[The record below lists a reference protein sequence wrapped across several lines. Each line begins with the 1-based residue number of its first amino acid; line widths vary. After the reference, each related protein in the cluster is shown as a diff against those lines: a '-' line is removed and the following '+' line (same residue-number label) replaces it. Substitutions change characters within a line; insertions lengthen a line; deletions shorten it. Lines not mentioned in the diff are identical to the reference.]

1 MLEKIKQIKDLET
14 IFNMLDNIDDFNLS
28 EDEYAK
34 VINYLARK
42 YIEVEN
48 VYASIYRDEA
58 KIINAINKNLETNS
72 NVEIT
77 SKLNT
82 TTMEKTA
89 RFYNFAS
96 YCIMAVTIYIV
107 CLVLSSFHNEMINKR
122 IVVSSMNYKK
132 HNRLI
137 LGASFAY
144 ALIVWILYIVL
155 GIILLGDVMFTIR
168 GLIYVLNTL
177 IFTFVALTLALLIS
191 TITNNKNAI
200 SGIVNVVALAQAFLC
215 GAFIPTQWLP
225 NSVLTIAHVLPAYW
239 YINTNDI
246 LKELEIISSTTLKPV
261 IINSIILILLFFVP
275 KEFIAISFDAAGAT
289 TGSISVPLIISFGL
303 GLISTRNDLKA
314 NEDSFGMIGICSIGP
329 IITVLIMGLFYEL
342 KSNYI
347 FKINEST
354 NLTSLFKGAFLN
366 YGSDI
371 LISIIPIIAVLIIYQ
386 IITKKYN
393 KKGLQTKQC
402 RETKNISWS
411 SIWNNG
417 GRGKSS
423 RRSCYASWC

>member
-1 MLEKIKQIKDLET
+1 MIVFNTFWKVIKKYKATVILYTAMLVIFGSTNMQANNKAMTFTNTKPNILIVNNDKDGILTKNLVDYLNKNTNIVKIKDSEEARDDALFYRDVSYIIYIPTSYSKNVLNGINSTLDIKSTNDY
-14 IFNMLDNIDDFNLS
+14 NAS
-28 EDEYAK
+28 
-34 VINYLARK
+34 LAEMILKK

-168 GLIYVLNTL
+168 GLIYILNTL

-246 LKELEIISSTTLKPV
+246 LKELETISSTTLKPV
-261 IINSIILILLFFVP
+261 IINSIILILFSLI
-275 KEFIAISFDAAGAT
+275 FI
-289 TGSISVPLIISFGL
+289 VLNNIIS
-303 GLISTRNDLKA
+303 
-314 NEDSFGMIGICSIGP
+314 
-329 IITVLIMGLFYEL
+329 
-342 KSNYI
+342 
-347 FKINEST
+347 
-354 NLTSLFKGAFLN
+354 
-366 YGSDI
+366 
-371 LISIIPIIAVLIIYQ
+371 
-386 IITKKYN
+386 KK
-393 KKGLQTKQC
+393 KRQF
-402 RETKNISWS
+402 
-411 SIWNNG
+411 
-417 GRGKSS
+417 
-423 RRSCYASWC
+423 

>member
-1 MLEKIKQIKDLET
+1 MIVFNTFWKVIKKYKATVILYTAMLVIFGSTNMQANNKAMTFTNTKPNILIVNNDKDGVLTKNLVDYLNKNTNIVKIKDSEEARDDALFYRDVSYIIYIPTSYSKNVLNGINNTLDIKSTNDY
-14 IFNMLDNIDDFNLS
+14 NAS
-28 EDEYAK
+28 
-34 VINYLARK
+34 LAEMILKK

-48 VYASIYRDEA
+48 VYASIYRDES

-246 LKELEIISSTTLKPV
+246 LKELETISSTTLKPV
-261 IINSIILILLFFVP
+261 IINSIILILFSLI
-275 KEFIAISFDAAGAT
+275 FI
-289 TGSISVPLIISFGL
+289 VLNNIIS
-303 GLISTRNDLKA
+303 
-314 NEDSFGMIGICSIGP
+314 
-329 IITVLIMGLFYEL
+329 
-342 KSNYI
+342 
-347 FKINEST
+347 
-354 NLTSLFKGAFLN
+354 
-366 YGSDI
+366 
-371 LISIIPIIAVLIIYQ
+371 
-386 IITKKYN
+386 KK
-393 KKGLQTKQC
+393 KRQF
-402 RETKNISWS
+402 
-411 SIWNNG
+411 
-417 GRGKSS
+417 
-423 RRSCYASWC
+423 

>member
-1 MLEKIKQIKDLET
+1 MIVFNTFWKVIKKYKATVILYTAMLVIFGSTNMQANNKAMTFTNTKPNILIVNNDKDGVLTKNLVDYLNKNTNIVKIKDNEEARDDALFYRDVSYIIYIPTSYSKNVLNGINSALDIKSTNDY
-14 IFNMLDNIDDFNLS
+14 NAS
-28 EDEYAK
+28 
-34 VINYLARK
+34 LAEMILKK

-137 LGASFAY
+137 LGASFVY

-246 LKELEIISSTTLKPV
+246 LKELETISSTTLKPV
-261 IINSIILILLFFVP
+261 IINSIILILFSLI
-275 KEFIAISFDAAGAT
+275 FII
-289 TGSISVPLIISFGL
+289 LNNIIS
-303 GLISTRNDLKA
+303 
-314 NEDSFGMIGICSIGP
+314 
-329 IITVLIMGLFYEL
+329 
-342 KSNYI
+342 
-347 FKINEST
+347 
-354 NLTSLFKGAFLN
+354 
-366 YGSDI
+366 
-371 LISIIPIIAVLIIYQ
+371 
-386 IITKKYN
+386 KK
-393 KKGLQTKQC
+393 KRQF
-402 RETKNISWS
+402 
-411 SIWNNG
+411 
-417 GRGKSS
+417 
-423 RRSCYASWC
+423 

>member
-1 MLEKIKQIKDLET
+1 MIVFNTFWKVIKKYKATVILYTAMLVIFGSTNMQANNKAMTFTNTKPNILIVNNDKDGVLTKNLVDYLNKNTNIVKIKDSEEARDDALFYRDVSYIIYIPTSYSKNVLNGINNTLDIKSTNDY
-14 IFNMLDNIDDFNLS
+14 NAS
-28 EDEYAK
+28 
-34 VINYLARK
+34 LAEMILKK

-48 VYASIYRDEA
+48 VYASIYRDES

-246 LKELEIISSTTLKPV
+246 LKELETISSTTLKPV
-261 IINSIILILLFFVP
+261 IINSIILILFSLI
-275 KEFIAISFDAAGAT
+275 FII
-289 TGSISVPLIISFGL
+289 LNNIIS
-303 GLISTRNDLKA
+303 
-314 NEDSFGMIGICSIGP
+314 
-329 IITVLIMGLFYEL
+329 
-342 KSNYI
+342 
-347 FKINEST
+347 
-354 NLTSLFKGAFLN
+354 
-366 YGSDI
+366 
-371 LISIIPIIAVLIIYQ
+371 
-386 IITKKYN
+386 KK
-393 KKGLQTKQC
+393 KRQF
-402 RETKNISWS
+402 
-411 SIWNNG
+411 
-417 GRGKSS
+417 
-423 RRSCYASWC
+423 

>member
-1 MLEKIKQIKDLET
+1 MIVFNTFWKVIKKYKATVILYTAMLVIFGSTNMQANNKVMTFTNTKPDILIVNNDKDGVLTKNLVDYLNKNTNIVKIKDSEEARDDALFYRDVSYIIYIPTSYSKNVLNGINNTLDIKSTNDY
-14 IFNMLDNIDDFNLS
+14 NAS
-28 EDEYAK
+28 
-34 VINYLARK
+34 LAEMILKK

-107 CLVLSSFHNEMINKR
+107 CLVLSSFHNEMVNKR

-137 LGASFAY
+137 LGASFVY

-155 GIILLGDVMFTIR
+155 GVILLGDVMFTTR
-168 GLIYVLNTL
+168 GLIYILNTL

-246 LKELEIISSTTLKPV
+246 LKELETISSTTLKPV
-261 IINSIILILLFFVP
+261 IINSIILILFSLI
-275 KEFIAISFDAAGAT
+275 FI
-289 TGSISVPLIISFGL
+289 VLNNIIS
-303 GLISTRNDLKA
+303 
-314 NEDSFGMIGICSIGP
+314 
-329 IITVLIMGLFYEL
+329 
-342 KSNYI
+342 
-347 FKINEST
+347 
-354 NLTSLFKGAFLN
+354 
-366 YGSDI
+366 
-371 LISIIPIIAVLIIYQ
+371 
-386 IITKKYN
+386 KK
-393 KKGLQTKQC
+393 KRQF
-402 RETKNISWS
+402 
-411 SIWNNG
+411 
-417 GRGKSS
+417 
-423 RRSCYASWC
+423 

>member
-1 MLEKIKQIKDLET
+1 MIVFNTFWKVIKKYKATVILYTAMLVIFGSTNMQANNKVMTFTNTKPDILIVNNDKDGVLTKNLVDYLNKNTNIVKIKDSEEARDDALFYRDVSYIIYIPTSYSKNVLNGINNTLDIKSTNDY
-14 IFNMLDNIDDFNLS
+14 NAS
-28 EDEYAK
+28 
-34 VINYLARK
+34 LAEMILKK
-42 YIEVEN
+42 YIEIEN

-107 CLVLSSFHNEMINKR
+107 CLVLSSFHNEMVNKR

-246 LKELEIISSTTLKPV
+246 LKELETISSTTLKPV
-261 IINSIILILLFFVP
+261 IINSIILILFSLI
-275 KEFIAISFDAAGAT
+275 FI
-289 TGSISVPLIISFGL
+289 VLNNIIS
-303 GLISTRNDLKA
+303 
-314 NEDSFGMIGICSIGP
+314 
-329 IITVLIMGLFYEL
+329 
-342 KSNYI
+342 
-347 FKINEST
+347 
-354 NLTSLFKGAFLN
+354 
-366 YGSDI
+366 
-371 LISIIPIIAVLIIYQ
+371 
-386 IITKKYN
+386 KK
-393 KKGLQTKQC
+393 KRQF
-402 RETKNISWS
+402 
-411 SIWNNG
+411 
-417 GRGKSS
+417 
-423 RRSCYASWC
+423 

>member
-1 MLEKIKQIKDLET
+1 MIVFNTFWKVIKKYKATVILYTAMLVIFGSTNMQANNKVMTFTNTKPDILIVNNDKDGVLTKNLVDYLNKNTNIVKIKDSEEARDDALFYRDVSYIIYIPTSYSKNVLNGINNTLDIKSTNDY
-14 IFNMLDNIDDFNLS
+14 NAS
-28 EDEYAK
+28 
-34 VINYLARK
+34 LAEMILKK

-107 CLVLSSFHNEMINKR
+107 CLVLSSFHNEMVNKR

-137 LGASFAY
+137 LGASFVY

-155 GIILLGDVMFTIR
+155 GIILLGDVMFNIR

-246 LKELEIISSTTLKPV
+246 LKELETISSTTLKPV
-261 IINSIILILLFFVP
+261 IINSIILILFSLI
-275 KEFIAISFDAAGAT
+275 FII
-289 TGSISVPLIISFGL
+289 LNNIIS
-303 GLISTRNDLKA
+303 
-314 NEDSFGMIGICSIGP
+314 
-329 IITVLIMGLFYEL
+329 
-342 KSNYI
+342 
-347 FKINEST
+347 
-354 NLTSLFKGAFLN
+354 
-366 YGSDI
+366 
-371 LISIIPIIAVLIIYQ
+371 
-386 IITKKYN
+386 KK
-393 KKGLQTKQC
+393 KRQF
-402 RETKNISWS
+402 
-411 SIWNNG
+411 
-417 GRGKSS
+417 
-423 RRSCYASWC
+423 

>member
-1 MLEKIKQIKDLET
+1 MIVFNTFWKVIKKYKATVILYTAMLVIFGSTNMQANNKAMTFTNTKPDILIVNNDKDGVLTKNLVDYLNKNTNIVKIKDSEEAGDDALFYRDVSYIIYIPTSYSKNVLNGINNTLDIKSTNDY
-14 IFNMLDNIDDFNLS
+14 NAS
-28 EDEYAK
+28 
-34 VINYLARK
+34 LAEMILKK

-246 LKELEIISSTTLKPV
+246 LKELETISSTTLKPV
-261 IINSIILILLFFVP
+261 IINSIILILFSLI
-275 KEFIAISFDAAGAT
+275 FI
-289 TGSISVPLIISFGL
+289 VLNNIIS
-303 GLISTRNDLKA
+303 
-314 NEDSFGMIGICSIGP
+314 
-329 IITVLIMGLFYEL
+329 
-342 KSNYI
+342 
-347 FKINEST
+347 
-354 NLTSLFKGAFLN
+354 
-366 YGSDI
+366 
-371 LISIIPIIAVLIIYQ
+371 
-386 IITKKYN
+386 KK
-393 KKGLQTKQC
+393 KRQF
-402 RETKNISWS
+402 
-411 SIWNNG
+411 
-417 GRGKSS
+417 
-423 RRSCYASWC
+423 

>member
-1 MLEKIKQIKDLET
+1 MIVFNTFWKVIKKYKATVILYTAMLVIFGSTNMQANNKVMTFTNTKPDILIVNNDKDGVLTKNLVDYLNKNTNIVKIKDSEEARDDALFYRDVSYIIYIPTSYSKNVLNGINNTLDIKSTNDY
-14 IFNMLDNIDDFNLS
+14 NAS
-28 EDEYAK
+28 
-34 VINYLARK
+34 LAEMILKK
-42 YIEVEN
+42 YIEIEN

-107 CLVLSSFHNEMINKR
+107 CLVLSSFHNEMVNKR

-246 LKELEIISSTTLKPV
+246 LKELETISSTTLKPV
-261 IINSIILILLFFVP
+261 IINSIILILFSLI
-275 KEFIAISFDAAGAT
+275 FI
-289 TGSISVPLIISFGL
+289 VLNNIISKKKIFDKNKYSFFYGINQ
-303 GLISTRNDLKA
+303 ISDL
-314 NEDSFGMIGICSIGP
+314 S
-329 IITVLIMGLFYEL
+329 
-342 KSNYI
+342 
-347 FKINEST
+347 
-354 NLTSLFKGAFLN
+354 
-366 YGSDI
+366 
-371 LISIIPIIAVLIIYQ
+371 
-386 IITKKYN
+386 
-393 KKGLQTKQC
+393 
-402 RETKNISWS
+402 
-411 SIWNNG
+411 
-417 GRGKSS
+417 
-423 RRSCYASWC
+423 

>member
-1 MLEKIKQIKDLET
+1 MIVFNTFWKVIKKYKATVILYTAMLVIFGSTNMQANNKAMTFTNTKPDILIVNNDKDGVLTKNLVDYLNKNTNIVKIKDSEEARDDALFYRDVSYIIYIPTSYSKNVLNGINNTLDIKSTNDY
-14 IFNMLDNIDDFNLS
+14 NAS
-28 EDEYAK
+28 
-34 VINYLARK
+34 LAEMILKK

-225 NSVLTIAHVLPAYW
+225 NSVLTIAHVLPAYG

-246 LKELEIISSTTLKPV
+246 LKELETISSTTLKPV
-261 IINSIILILLFFVP
+261 IINSIILILFSLIFT
-275 KEFIAISFDAAGAT
+275 I
-289 TGSISVPLIISFGL
+289 LNNIIS
-303 GLISTRNDLKA
+303 
-314 NEDSFGMIGICSIGP
+314 
-329 IITVLIMGLFYEL
+329 
-342 KSNYI
+342 
-347 FKINEST
+347 
-354 NLTSLFKGAFLN
+354 
-366 YGSDI
+366 
-371 LISIIPIIAVLIIYQ
+371 
-386 IITKKYN
+386 KK
-393 KKGLQTKQC
+393 KRQF
-402 RETKNISWS
+402 
-411 SIWNNG
+411 
-417 GRGKSS
+417 
-423 RRSCYASWC
+423 

>member
-1 MLEKIKQIKDLET
+1 MIVFNTFWKVIKKYKATVILYTAMLVIFGSTNMQANNKAMTFTNTKPNILIVNNDKDGVLTKNLVDYLNKNTNIVKIKDSEEARDDALFYRDVSYIIYIPTSYSKNVLNGINSTLDIKSTNDY
-14 IFNMLDNIDDFNLS
+14 NAS
-28 EDEYAK
+28 
-34 VINYLARK
+34 LAEMILKK
-42 YIEVEN
+42 YIEVEK

-89 RFYNFAS
+89 IFYNFAS

-246 LKELEIISSTTLKPV
+246 LKELETISSTTLKPV
-261 IINSIILILLFFVP
+261 IINSIILILFSLI
-275 KEFIAISFDAAGAT
+275 FII
-289 TGSISVPLIISFGL
+289 LNNIIS
-303 GLISTRNDLKA
+303 
-314 NEDSFGMIGICSIGP
+314 
-329 IITVLIMGLFYEL
+329 
-342 KSNYI
+342 
-347 FKINEST
+347 
-354 NLTSLFKGAFLN
+354 
-366 YGSDI
+366 
-371 LISIIPIIAVLIIYQ
+371 
-386 IITKKYN
+386 KK
-393 KKGLQTKQC
+393 KRQF
-402 RETKNISWS
+402 
-411 SIWNNG
+411 
-417 GRGKSS
+417 
-423 RRSCYASWC
+423 

>member
-1 MLEKIKQIKDLET
+1 MIVFNTFWKVIKKYKATVILYTAMLVIFGSTNMQANNKVMTFTNTKPDILIVNNDKDGVLTKNLVDYLNKNTNIVKIKDSEEARDDALFYRDVSYIIYIPTSYSKNVLNGINNTLDIKSTNDY
-14 IFNMLDNIDDFNLS
+14 NAS
-28 EDEYAK
+28 
-34 VINYLARK
+34 LAEMILKK

-107 CLVLSSFHNEMINKR
+107 CLVLSSFHNEMVNKR

-246 LKELEIISSTTLKPV
+246 LKELETISSTTLKPV
-261 IINSIILILLFFVP
+261 IINSIILILFSLI
-275 KEFIAISFDAAGAT
+275 FII
-289 TGSISVPLIISFGL
+289 LNNIIS
-303 GLISTRNDLKA
+303 
-314 NEDSFGMIGICSIGP
+314 
-329 IITVLIMGLFYEL
+329 
-342 KSNYI
+342 
-347 FKINEST
+347 
-354 NLTSLFKGAFLN
+354 
-366 YGSDI
+366 
-371 LISIIPIIAVLIIYQ
+371 
-386 IITKKYN
+386 KK
-393 KKGLQTKQC
+393 KRQF
-402 RETKNISWS
+402 
-411 SIWNNG
+411 
-417 GRGKSS
+417 
-423 RRSCYASWC
+423 

>member
-1 MLEKIKQIKDLET
+1 MIVFNTFWKVIKKYKATVILYTAMLVIFGSTNMQANNKAMTFTNTKPDILIVNNDKDGVLTKNLVDYLNKNTNIVKIKDSEEARDDALFYRDVSYIIYIPTSYSKNVLNGINNTLDIKSTNDY
-14 IFNMLDNIDDFNLS
+14 NAS
-28 EDEYAK
+28 
-34 VINYLARK
+34 LAEMILKK

-137 LGASFAY
+137 LGASFVY

-246 LKELEIISSTTLKPV
+246 LKELETISSTTLKPV
-261 IINSIILILLFFVP
+261 IINSIILILFSLI
-275 KEFIAISFDAAGAT
+275 FI
-289 TGSISVPLIISFGL
+289 VLNNIIS
-303 GLISTRNDLKA
+303 
-314 NEDSFGMIGICSIGP
+314 
-329 IITVLIMGLFYEL
+329 
-342 KSNYI
+342 
-347 FKINEST
+347 
-354 NLTSLFKGAFLN
+354 
-366 YGSDI
+366 
-371 LISIIPIIAVLIIYQ
+371 
-386 IITKKYN
+386 KK
-393 KKGLQTKQC
+393 KRQF
-402 RETKNISWS
+402 
-411 SIWNNG
+411 
-417 GRGKSS
+417 
-423 RRSCYASWC
+423 

>member
-1 MLEKIKQIKDLET
+1 MIVFNTFWKVIKKYKATVILYTAMLVIFGSTNMQANNKAMTFTNTKPDILIVNNDKDGVLTKNLVDYLNKNTNILKIKDSEEARDDALFYRDVSYIIYIPTSYSKNVLNGINNTLDIKSTNDY
-14 IFNMLDNIDDFNLS
+14 NAS
-28 EDEYAK
+28 
-34 VINYLARK
+34 LAEMILKK

-107 CLVLSSFHNEMINKR
+107 CLVLSSFHNEMVNKR

-225 NSVLTIAHVLPAYW
+225 NSVLTIAHILPAYW

-246 LKELEIISSTTLKPV
+246 LKELETISSTTLKPV
-261 IINSIILILLFFVP
+261 IINSIILILFSLI
-275 KEFIAISFDAAGAT
+275 FII
-289 TGSISVPLIISFGL
+289 LNNIIS
-303 GLISTRNDLKA
+303 
-314 NEDSFGMIGICSIGP
+314 
-329 IITVLIMGLFYEL
+329 
-342 KSNYI
+342 
-347 FKINEST
+347 
-354 NLTSLFKGAFLN
+354 
-366 YGSDI
+366 
-371 LISIIPIIAVLIIYQ
+371 
-386 IITKKYN
+386 KK
-393 KKGLQTKQC
+393 KRQF
-402 RETKNISWS
+402 
-411 SIWNNG
+411 
-417 GRGKSS
+417 
-423 RRSCYASWC
+423 

>member
-1 MLEKIKQIKDLET
+1 MIVFNTFWKVIKKYKATVILYTAMLVIFGLTNMQANNKVMTFTNTKPDILIVNNDKDGVLTKNLVDYLNKNTNIVKIKDSEEARDDALFYRDVSYIIYIPTSYSKNVLNGINNTLDIKSTNDY
-14 IFNMLDNIDDFNLS
+14 NAS
-28 EDEYAK
+28 
-34 VINYLARK
+34 LAEMILKK
-42 YIEVEN
+42 YIEIEN

-107 CLVLSSFHNEMINKR
+107 CLVLSSFHNEMVNKR

-246 LKELEIISSTTLKPV
+246 LKELETISSTTLKPV
-261 IINSIILILLFFVP
+261 IINSIILILFSLI
-275 KEFIAISFDAAGAT
+275 FI
-289 TGSISVPLIISFGL
+289 VLNNIIS
-303 GLISTRNDLKA
+303 
-314 NEDSFGMIGICSIGP
+314 
-329 IITVLIMGLFYEL
+329 
-342 KSNYI
+342 
-347 FKINEST
+347 
-354 NLTSLFKGAFLN
+354 
-366 YGSDI
+366 
-371 LISIIPIIAVLIIYQ
+371 
-386 IITKKYN
+386 KK
-393 KKGLQTKQC
+393 KRQF
-402 RETKNISWS
+402 
-411 SIWNNG
+411 
-417 GRGKSS
+417 
-423 RRSCYASWC
+423 

>member
-1 MLEKIKQIKDLET
+1 MIVFNTFWKVIKKYKATVILYTAMLVIFGSTNMQANNKAMTFTNTKPNILIVNNDKDGVLTKNLVDYLNKNTNIVKIKDNEEARDDALFYRDVSYIIYIPTSYSKNVLNGINNTLDIKSTNDY
-14 IFNMLDNIDDFNLS
+14 NAS
-28 EDEYAK
+28 
-34 VINYLARK
+34 LAEMILKK

-246 LKELEIISSTTLKPV
+246 LKELETISSTTLKPV
-261 IINSIILILLFFVP
+261 IINSIILILFSLI
-275 KEFIAISFDAAGAT
+275 FII
-289 TGSISVPLIISFGL
+289 LNNIIS
-303 GLISTRNDLKA
+303 
-314 NEDSFGMIGICSIGP
+314 
-329 IITVLIMGLFYEL
+329 
-342 KSNYI
+342 
-347 FKINEST
+347 
-354 NLTSLFKGAFLN
+354 
-366 YGSDI
+366 
-371 LISIIPIIAVLIIYQ
+371 
-386 IITKKYN
+386 KK
-393 KKGLQTKQC
+393 KRQF
-402 RETKNISWS
+402 
-411 SIWNNG
+411 
-417 GRGKSS
+417 
-423 RRSCYASWC
+423 

>member
-1 MLEKIKQIKDLET
+1 MIVFNTFWKVIKKYKATVILYTAMLVIFGSTNMQANNKAMTFTNTKPNILIVNNDKDGVLTKNLVDYLNKNTNIVKIKDSEEARDDALFYRDVSYIIYIPTSYSKNVLNGINSTLDIKSTNDY
-14 IFNMLDNIDDFNLS
+14 NAS
-28 EDEYAK
+28 
-34 VINYLARK
+34 LAEMILKK

-155 GIILLGDVMFTIR
+155 GIILLGDVMFNIR

-246 LKELEIISSTTLKPV
+246 LKELETISSTTLKPV
-261 IINSIILILLFFVP
+261 IINSIILILFSLI
-275 KEFIAISFDAAGAT
+275 FII
-289 TGSISVPLIISFGL
+289 LNNIIS
-303 GLISTRNDLKA
+303 
-314 NEDSFGMIGICSIGP
+314 
-329 IITVLIMGLFYEL
+329 
-342 KSNYI
+342 
-347 FKINEST
+347 
-354 NLTSLFKGAFLN
+354 
-366 YGSDI
+366 
-371 LISIIPIIAVLIIYQ
+371 
-386 IITKKYN
+386 KK
-393 KKGLQTKQC
+393 KRQF
-402 RETKNISWS
+402 
-411 SIWNNG
+411 
-417 GRGKSS
+417 
-423 RRSCYASWC
+423 

>member
-1 MLEKIKQIKDLET
+1 MIVFNTFWKVIKKYKATVILYTAMLVIFGSTNMQANNKAMTFTNTKPNILIVNNDKDGVLTKNLVDYLNKNTNIVKIKDSEEARDDALFYRDVSYIIYIPTSYSKNVLNGINNTLDIKSTNDY
-14 IFNMLDNIDDFNLS
+14 NAS
-28 EDEYAK
+28 
-34 VINYLARK
+34 LAEMILKK

-122 IVVSSMNYKK
+122 IVVSSVNYKK

-246 LKELEIISSTTLKPV
+246 LKELETISSTTLKPV
-261 IINSIILILLFFVP
+261 IINSIILILFSLI
-275 KEFIAISFDAAGAT
+275 FII
-289 TGSISVPLIISFGL
+289 LNNIIS
-303 GLISTRNDLKA
+303 
-314 NEDSFGMIGICSIGP
+314 
-329 IITVLIMGLFYEL
+329 
-342 KSNYI
+342 
-347 FKINEST
+347 
-354 NLTSLFKGAFLN
+354 
-366 YGSDI
+366 
-371 LISIIPIIAVLIIYQ
+371 
-386 IITKKYN
+386 KK
-393 KKGLQTKQC
+393 KRQF
-402 RETKNISWS
+402 
-411 SIWNNG
+411 
-417 GRGKSS
+417 
-423 RRSCYASWC
+423 

>member
-1 MLEKIKQIKDLET
+1 MIVFNTFWKVIKKYKATVILYTAMLVIFGSTNMQANNKAMTFTNTKPDILIVNNDKDGILTKNLVDYLNKNTNIVKIKDSEEARDDALFYRDVSYIIYIPTSYSKNVLNGINNTLDIKSTNDY
-14 IFNMLDNIDDFNLS
+14 NAS
-28 EDEYAK
+28 
-34 VINYLARK
+34 LAEMILKK

-107 CLVLSSFHNEMINKR
+107 CLVLSSFHNEMVNKR

-246 LKELEIISSTTLKPV
+246 LKELETISSTTLKPV
-261 IINSIILILLFFVP
+261 IINSIILILFSLI
-275 KEFIAISFDAAGAT
+275 FII
-289 TGSISVPLIISFGL
+289 LNNIIS
-303 GLISTRNDLKA
+303 
-314 NEDSFGMIGICSIGP
+314 
-329 IITVLIMGLFYEL
+329 
-342 KSNYI
+342 
-347 FKINEST
+347 
-354 NLTSLFKGAFLN
+354 
-366 YGSDI
+366 
-371 LISIIPIIAVLIIYQ
+371 
-386 IITKKYN
+386 KK
-393 KKGLQTKQC
+393 KRQF
-402 RETKNISWS
+402 
-411 SIWNNG
+411 
-417 GRGKSS
+417 
-423 RRSCYASWC
+423 

>member
-1 MLEKIKQIKDLET
+1 MIVFNTFWKVIKKYKATVILYTAMLVIFGSTNMQANNKVMTFTNTKPDILIVNNDKDGVLTKNLVDYLNKNTNIVKIKDSEEARDDALFYRDVSYIIYIPTSYSKNVLNGINNTLDIKSTNDY
-14 IFNMLDNIDDFNLS
+14 NAS
-28 EDEYAK
+28 
-34 VINYLARK
+34 LAEMILKK

-48 VYASIYRDEA
+48 VYASIYRDES

-191 TITNNKNAI
+191 TIINNKNAI

-246 LKELEIISSTTLKPV
+246 LKELETISSTTLKPV
-261 IINSIILILLFFVP
+261 IINSIILILFSLI
-275 KEFIAISFDAAGAT
+275 FII
-289 TGSISVPLIISFGL
+289 LNNIIS
-303 GLISTRNDLKA
+303 
-314 NEDSFGMIGICSIGP
+314 
-329 IITVLIMGLFYEL
+329 
-342 KSNYI
+342 
-347 FKINEST
+347 
-354 NLTSLFKGAFLN
+354 
-366 YGSDI
+366 
-371 LISIIPIIAVLIIYQ
+371 
-386 IITKKYN
+386 KK
-393 KKGLQTKQC
+393 KRQF
-402 RETKNISWS
+402 
-411 SIWNNG
+411 
-417 GRGKSS
+417 
-423 RRSCYASWC
+423 

>member
-1 MLEKIKQIKDLET
+1 MIVFNTFWKVIKKYKATVILYTAMLVIFGSTNMQANNKVMTFTNTKPDILIVNNDKDGVLTKNLVDYLNKNTNIVKIKDSEEARDDALFYRDVSYIIYIPTSYSKNVLNGINSTLDIKSTNDY
-14 IFNMLDNIDDFNLS
+14 NAS
-28 EDEYAK
+28 
-34 VINYLARK
+34 LAEMILKK

-107 CLVLSSFHNEMINKR
+107 CLVLSSFHNEMVNKR

-137 LGASFAY
+137 LGASFVY

-246 LKELEIISSTTLKPV
+246 LKELETISSTTLKPV
-261 IINSIILILLFFVP
+261 IINSIILILFSLI
-275 KEFIAISFDAAGAT
+275 FI
-289 TGSISVPLIISFGL
+289 VLNNIIS
-303 GLISTRNDLKA
+303 
-314 NEDSFGMIGICSIGP
+314 
-329 IITVLIMGLFYEL
+329 
-342 KSNYI
+342 
-347 FKINEST
+347 
-354 NLTSLFKGAFLN
+354 
-366 YGSDI
+366 
-371 LISIIPIIAVLIIYQ
+371 
-386 IITKKYN
+386 KK
-393 KKGLQTKQC
+393 KRQF
-402 RETKNISWS
+402 
-411 SIWNNG
+411 
-417 GRGKSS
+417 
-423 RRSCYASWC
+423 

>member
-1 MLEKIKQIKDLET
+1 MQANNKAMTFTNTKPNILIVNNDKDGVLTKNLVDYLNKNTNIVKIKDSEEARDDALFYRDVSYIIYIPTSYSKNVLNGINSTLDIKSTNDY
-14 IFNMLDNIDDFNLS
+14 NAS
-28 EDEYAK
+28 
-34 VINYLARK
+34 LAEMILKK

-155 GIILLGDVMFTIR
+155 GIILLGDVMFNIR

-246 LKELEIISSTTLKPV
+246 LKELETISSTTLKPV
-261 IINSIILILLFFVP
+261 IINSIILILFSLI
-275 KEFIAISFDAAGAT
+275 FII
-289 TGSISVPLIISFGL
+289 LNNIIS
-303 GLISTRNDLKA
+303 
-314 NEDSFGMIGICSIGP
+314 
-329 IITVLIMGLFYEL
+329 
-342 KSNYI
+342 
-347 FKINEST
+347 
-354 NLTSLFKGAFLN
+354 
-366 YGSDI
+366 
-371 LISIIPIIAVLIIYQ
+371 
-386 IITKKYN
+386 KK
-393 KKGLQTKQC
+393 KRQF
-402 RETKNISWS
+402 
-411 SIWNNG
+411 
-417 GRGKSS
+417 
-423 RRSCYASWC
+423 

>member
-1 MLEKIKQIKDLET
+1 MIVFNTFWKVIKKYKATVILYTAMLVIFGSTNMQANNKVMTFTNTKPDILIVNNDKDGVLTKNLVDYLNKNTNIVKIKDSEEARDDALFYRDVSYIIYIPTSYSKNVLNGINNTLDIKSTNDY
-14 IFNMLDNIDDFNLS
+14 NAS
-28 EDEYAK
+28 
-34 VINYLARK
+34 LAEMILKK

-137 LGASFAY
+137 LGASFVY

-155 GIILLGDVMFTIR
+155 GVILLGDVMFTTR
-168 GLIYVLNTL
+168 GLIYILNTL

-246 LKELEIISSTTLKPV
+246 LKELETISSTTLKPV
-261 IINSIILILLFFVP
+261 IINSIILILFSLI
-275 KEFIAISFDAAGAT
+275 FI
-289 TGSISVPLIISFGL
+289 VLNNIIS
-303 GLISTRNDLKA
+303 
-314 NEDSFGMIGICSIGP
+314 
-329 IITVLIMGLFYEL
+329 
-342 KSNYI
+342 
-347 FKINEST
+347 
-354 NLTSLFKGAFLN
+354 
-366 YGSDI
+366 
-371 LISIIPIIAVLIIYQ
+371 
-386 IITKKYN
+386 KK
-393 KKGLQTKQC
+393 KRQF
-402 RETKNISWS
+402 
-411 SIWNNG
+411 
-417 GRGKSS
+417 
-423 RRSCYASWC
+423 

>member
-1 MLEKIKQIKDLET
+1 MIVFNTFWKVIKKYKATVILYTAMLVIFGSTNMQANNKAMTFTNTKPDILIVNNDKDGVLTKNLVDYLNKNTNIVKIKDSEEARDDALFYRDVSYIIYIPTSYSKNVLNGINNTLDIKSTNDY
-14 IFNMLDNIDDFNLS
+14 NAS
-28 EDEYAK
+28 
-34 VINYLARK
+34 LAEMILKK

-137 LGASFAY
+137 LGASFVY

-246 LKELEIISSTTLKPV
+246 LKELETISSTTLKPV
-261 IINSIILILLFFVP
+261 IINSIILILFSLI
-275 KEFIAISFDAAGAT
+275 FII
-289 TGSISVPLIISFGL
+289 LNNIIS
-303 GLISTRNDLKA
+303 
-314 NEDSFGMIGICSIGP
+314 
-329 IITVLIMGLFYEL
+329 
-342 KSNYI
+342 
-347 FKINEST
+347 
-354 NLTSLFKGAFLN
+354 
-366 YGSDI
+366 
-371 LISIIPIIAVLIIYQ
+371 
-386 IITKKYN
+386 KK
-393 KKGLQTKQC
+393 KRQF
-402 RETKNISWS
+402 
-411 SIWNNG
+411 
-417 GRGKSS
+417 
-423 RRSCYASWC
+423 

>member
-1 MLEKIKQIKDLET
+1 MIVFNTFWKVIKKYKATVILYTAMLVIFGSTNMQANNKVMTFTNTKPDILIVNNDKDGVLTKNLVDYLNKNTNIVKIKDNEEARDDALFYRDVSYIIYIPTSYSKNVLNGINNTLDIKSTNDY
-14 IFNMLDNIDDFNLS
+14 NAS
-28 EDEYAK
+28 
-34 VINYLARK
+34 LAEMILKK

-48 VYASIYRDEA
+48 VYASIYRDES

-191 TITNNKNAI
+191 TIINNKNAI

-246 LKELEIISSTTLKPV
+246 LKELETISSTTLKPV
-261 IINSIILILLFFVP
+261 IINSIILILFSLI
-275 KEFIAISFDAAGAT
+275 FII
-289 TGSISVPLIISFGL
+289 LNNIIS
-303 GLISTRNDLKA
+303 
-314 NEDSFGMIGICSIGP
+314 
-329 IITVLIMGLFYEL
+329 
-342 KSNYI
+342 
-347 FKINEST
+347 
-354 NLTSLFKGAFLN
+354 
-366 YGSDI
+366 
-371 LISIIPIIAVLIIYQ
+371 
-386 IITKKYN
+386 KK
-393 KKGLQTKQC
+393 KRQF
-402 RETKNISWS
+402 
-411 SIWNNG
+411 
-417 GRGKSS
+417 
-423 RRSCYASWC
+423 

>member
-1 MLEKIKQIKDLET
+1 MIVFNTFWKVIKKYKATVILYTAMLVIFGSTNMQANNKAMTFTNTKPNILIVNNDKDGVLTKNLVDYLNKNTNIVKIKDSEEARDDALFYRDVSYIIYIPTSYSKNVLNGINNTLDIKSTNDY
-14 IFNMLDNIDDFNLS
+14 NAS
-28 EDEYAK
+28 
-34 VINYLARK
+34 LAEMILKK

-137 LGASFAY
+137 LGASFVY

-155 GIILLGDVMFTIR
+155 GIILLGDVMFNIR

-246 LKELEIISSTTLKPV
+246 LKELETISSTTLKPV
-261 IINSIILILLFFVP
+261 IINSIILILFSLI
-275 KEFIAISFDAAGAT
+275 FII
-289 TGSISVPLIISFGL
+289 LNNIIS
-303 GLISTRNDLKA
+303 
-314 NEDSFGMIGICSIGP
+314 
-329 IITVLIMGLFYEL
+329 
-342 KSNYI
+342 
-347 FKINEST
+347 
-354 NLTSLFKGAFLN
+354 
-366 YGSDI
+366 
-371 LISIIPIIAVLIIYQ
+371 
-386 IITKKYN
+386 KK
-393 KKGLQTKQC
+393 KRQF
-402 RETKNISWS
+402 
-411 SIWNNG
+411 
-417 GRGKSS
+417 
-423 RRSCYASWC
+423 

>member
-1 MLEKIKQIKDLET
+1 MIVFNTFWKVIKKYKATVILYTAMLVIFGSTNMQANNKVMTFTNTKPDILIVNNDKDGILTKNLVDYLNKNTNIVKIKDSEEARDDALFYRDVSYIIYIPTSYSKNVLNGINNTLDIKSTNDY
-14 IFNMLDNIDDFNLS
+14 NAS
-28 EDEYAK
+28 
-34 VINYLARK
+34 LAEMILKK

-225 NSVLTIAHVLPAYW
+225 NSVLTIAHILPAYW

-246 LKELEIISSTTLKPV
+246 LKELETISSTTLKPV
-261 IINSIILILLFFVP
+261 IINSIILILFSLI
-275 KEFIAISFDAAGAT
+275 FII
-289 TGSISVPLIISFGL
+289 LNNIIS
-303 GLISTRNDLKA
+303 
-314 NEDSFGMIGICSIGP
+314 
-329 IITVLIMGLFYEL
+329 
-342 KSNYI
+342 
-347 FKINEST
+347 
-354 NLTSLFKGAFLN
+354 
-366 YGSDI
+366 
-371 LISIIPIIAVLIIYQ
+371 
-386 IITKKYN
+386 KK
-393 KKGLQTKQC
+393 KRQF
-402 RETKNISWS
+402 
-411 SIWNNG
+411 
-417 GRGKSS
+417 
-423 RRSCYASWC
+423 

>member
-1 MLEKIKQIKDLET
+1 MIVFNTFWKVIKKYKATVILYTAMLVIFGSTNMQANNKAMTFTNTKPDILIVNNDKDGILTKNLVDYLNKNTNIVKIKDSEEARDDALFYRDVSYIIYIPTSYSKNVLNGINNTLDIKSTNDY
-14 IFNMLDNIDDFNLS
+14 NAS
-28 EDEYAK
+28 
-34 VINYLARK
+34 LAEMILKK

-107 CLVLSSFHNEMINKR
+107 CLVLSSFHNEIINKR
-122 IVVSSMNYKK
+122 IAVSSMNYKK

-137 LGASFAY
+137 LGASFVY

-246 LKELEIISSTTLKPV
+246 LKELETISSTTLKPV
-261 IINSIILILLFFVP
+261 IINSIILILFSLI
-275 KEFIAISFDAAGAT
+275 FII
-289 TGSISVPLIISFGL
+289 LNNIIS
-303 GLISTRNDLKA
+303 
-314 NEDSFGMIGICSIGP
+314 
-329 IITVLIMGLFYEL
+329 
-342 KSNYI
+342 
-347 FKINEST
+347 
-354 NLTSLFKGAFLN
+354 
-366 YGSDI
+366 
-371 LISIIPIIAVLIIYQ
+371 
-386 IITKKYN
+386 KK
-393 KKGLQTKQC
+393 KRQF
-402 RETKNISWS
+402 
-411 SIWNNG
+411 
-417 GRGKSS
+417 
-423 RRSCYASWC
+423 

>member
-1 MLEKIKQIKDLET
+1 MIVFNTFWKVIKKYKATVILYTAMLVIFGSTNMQANNKVMTFTNTKPDILIVNNDKDGVLTKNLVDYLNKNTNIVKIKDSEEARDDALFYRDVSYIIYIPTSYSKNVLNGINNTLDIKSTNDY
-14 IFNMLDNIDDFNLS
+14 NAS
-28 EDEYAK
+28 
-34 VINYLARK
+34 LAEMILKK

-246 LKELEIISSTTLKPV
+246 LKELETISSTTLKPV
-261 IINSIILILLFFVP
+261 IINSIILILFSLI
-275 KEFIAISFDAAGAT
+275 FII
-289 TGSISVPLIISFGL
+289 LNNIIS
-303 GLISTRNDLKA
+303 
-314 NEDSFGMIGICSIGP
+314 
-329 IITVLIMGLFYEL
+329 
-342 KSNYI
+342 
-347 FKINEST
+347 
-354 NLTSLFKGAFLN
+354 
-366 YGSDI
+366 
-371 LISIIPIIAVLIIYQ
+371 
-386 IITKKYN
+386 KK
-393 KKGLQTKQC
+393 KRQF
-402 RETKNISWS
+402 
-411 SIWNNG
+411 
-417 GRGKSS
+417 
-423 RRSCYASWC
+423 

>member
-1 MLEKIKQIKDLET
+1 MIVFNTFWKVIKKYKATVILYTAMLVIFGSTNMQANNKAMTFTNTKPDILIVNNDKDGVLTKNLVDYLNKNTNIVKIKDSEEARDDALFYRDVSYIIYIPTSYSKNVLNGINNTLDIKSTNDY
-14 IFNMLDNIDDFNLS
+14 NAS
-28 EDEYAK
+28 
-34 VINYLARK
+34 LAEMILKK

-48 VYASIYRDEA
+48 VYASIYRDES

-191 TITNNKNAI
+191 TIINNKNAI

-246 LKELEIISSTTLKPV
+246 LKELETISSTTLKPV
-261 IINSIILILLFFVP
+261 IINSIILILFSLI
-275 KEFIAISFDAAGAT
+275 FII
-289 TGSISVPLIISFGL
+289 LNNIIS
-303 GLISTRNDLKA
+303 
-314 NEDSFGMIGICSIGP
+314 
-329 IITVLIMGLFYEL
+329 
-342 KSNYI
+342 
-347 FKINEST
+347 
-354 NLTSLFKGAFLN
+354 
-366 YGSDI
+366 
-371 LISIIPIIAVLIIYQ
+371 
-386 IITKKYN
+386 KK
-393 KKGLQTKQC
+393 KRQF
-402 RETKNISWS
+402 
-411 SIWNNG
+411 
-417 GRGKSS
+417 
-423 RRSCYASWC
+423 

>member
-1 MLEKIKQIKDLET
+1 MIVFNTFWKVIKKYKATVILYTAMLVIFGSTNMQANNKAMTFTNTKPDILIVNNDKDGILTKNLVDYLNKNTNIVKIKDSEEARDDALFYRDVSYIIYIPTSYSKNVLNGINNTLDIKSTNDY
-14 IFNMLDNIDDFNLS
+14 NAS
-28 EDEYAK
+28 
-34 VINYLARK
+34 LAEMILKK

-107 CLVLSSFHNEMINKR
+107 CLVLSSFHNEMVNKR

-246 LKELEIISSTTLKPV
+246 LKELETISSTTLKPV
-261 IINSIILILLFFVP
+261 IINSIILILFSLI
-275 KEFIAISFDAAGAT
+275 FII
-289 TGSISVPLIISFGL
+289 LKNIIS
-303 GLISTRNDLKA
+303 
-314 NEDSFGMIGICSIGP
+314 
-329 IITVLIMGLFYEL
+329 
-342 KSNYI
+342 
-347 FKINEST
+347 
-354 NLTSLFKGAFLN
+354 
-366 YGSDI
+366 
-371 LISIIPIIAVLIIYQ
+371 
-386 IITKKYN
+386 KK
-393 KKGLQTKQC
+393 KRQF
-402 RETKNISWS
+402 
-411 SIWNNG
+411 
-417 GRGKSS
+417 
-423 RRSCYASWC
+423 

>member
-1 MLEKIKQIKDLET
+1 MIVFNTFWKVIKKYKATVILYTAMLVIFGSTNMQANNKAMTFTNIKPDILIVNNDKDGVLTKNLVDYLNKNTNIVKIKDSEEARDDALFYRDVSYIIYIPTSYSKNVLNGINNTLDIKSTNDY
-14 IFNMLDNIDDFNLS
+14 NAS
-28 EDEYAK
+28 
-34 VINYLARK
+34 LAEMILKK

-137 LGASFAY
+137 LGASFVY

-246 LKELEIISSTTLKPV
+246 LKELETISSTTLKPV
-261 IINSIILILLFFVP
+261 IINSIILILFSLI
-275 KEFIAISFDAAGAT
+275 FI
-289 TGSISVPLIISFGL
+289 VLNNIIS
-303 GLISTRNDLKA
+303 
-314 NEDSFGMIGICSIGP
+314 
-329 IITVLIMGLFYEL
+329 
-342 KSNYI
+342 
-347 FKINEST
+347 
-354 NLTSLFKGAFLN
+354 
-366 YGSDI
+366 
-371 LISIIPIIAVLIIYQ
+371 
-386 IITKKYN
+386 KK
-393 KKGLQTKQC
+393 KRQF
-402 RETKNISWS
+402 
-411 SIWNNG
+411 
-417 GRGKSS
+417 
-423 RRSCYASWC
+423 

>member
-1 MLEKIKQIKDLET
+1 MIVFNTFWKVIKKYKATVILYTAMLVIFGSTNMQANNKVMTFTNTKPDILIVNNDKDGVLTKNLVDYLNKNTNIVKIKDSEEARDDALFYRDVSYIIYIPTSYSKNVLNGINNTLDIKSTNDY
-14 IFNMLDNIDDFNLS
+14 NAS
-28 EDEYAK
+28 
-34 VINYLARK
+34 LAEMILKK
-42 YIEVEN
+42 YIEIEN

-137 LGASFAY
+137 LGASFVY

-261 IINSIILILLFFVP
+261 IINSIILILFSLI
-275 KEFIAISFDAAGAT
+275 FII
-289 TGSISVPLIISFGL
+289 LNNIIS
-303 GLISTRNDLKA
+303 
-314 NEDSFGMIGICSIGP
+314 
-329 IITVLIMGLFYEL
+329 
-342 KSNYI
+342 
-347 FKINEST
+347 
-354 NLTSLFKGAFLN
+354 
-366 YGSDI
+366 
-371 LISIIPIIAVLIIYQ
+371 
-386 IITKKYN
+386 KK
-393 KKGLQTKQC
+393 KRQF
-402 RETKNISWS
+402 
-411 SIWNNG
+411 
-417 GRGKSS
+417 
-423 RRSCYASWC
+423 

>member
-1 MLEKIKQIKDLET
+1 MIVFNTFWKVIKKYKATVILYTAMLVIFGSTNMQANNKAMTFTNTKPNILIVNNDKDGVLTKNLVDYLNKNTNIVKIKDNEEARDDALFYRDVSYIIYIPTSYSKNVLNGINSALDIKSTNDY
-14 IFNMLDNIDDFNLS
+14 NAS
-28 EDEYAK
+28 
-34 VINYLARK
+34 LAEMILKK

-246 LKELEIISSTTLKPV
+246 LKELETISSTTLKPV
-261 IINSIILILLFFVP
+261 IINSIILILFSLI
-275 KEFIAISFDAAGAT
+275 FII
-289 TGSISVPLIISFGL
+289 LNNIIS
-303 GLISTRNDLKA
+303 
-314 NEDSFGMIGICSIGP
+314 
-329 IITVLIMGLFYEL
+329 
-342 KSNYI
+342 
-347 FKINEST
+347 
-354 NLTSLFKGAFLN
+354 
-366 YGSDI
+366 
-371 LISIIPIIAVLIIYQ
+371 
-386 IITKKYN
+386 KK
-393 KKGLQTKQC
+393 KRQF
-402 RETKNISWS
+402 
-411 SIWNNG
+411 
-417 GRGKSS
+417 
-423 RRSCYASWC
+423 

>member
-1 MLEKIKQIKDLET
+1 MIVFNTFWKVIKKYKATVILYTAMLVIFGSTNMQANNKAMTFTNTKPDILIVNNDKDGVLTKNLVDYLNKNTNILKIKDSEEARDDALFYRDVSYIIYIPTSYSKNVLNGINNTLDIKSTNDY
-14 IFNMLDNIDDFNLS
+14 NAS
-28 EDEYAK
+28 
-34 VINYLARK
+34 LAEMILKK

-246 LKELEIISSTTLKPV
+246 LKELETISSTTLKPV
-261 IINSIILILLFFVP
+261 IINSIILILFSLI
-275 KEFIAISFDAAGAT
+275 FII
-289 TGSISVPLIISFGL
+289 LNNIIS
-303 GLISTRNDLKA
+303 
-314 NEDSFGMIGICSIGP
+314 
-329 IITVLIMGLFYEL
+329 
-342 KSNYI
+342 
-347 FKINEST
+347 
-354 NLTSLFKGAFLN
+354 
-366 YGSDI
+366 
-371 LISIIPIIAVLIIYQ
+371 
-386 IITKKYN
+386 KK
-393 KKGLQTKQC
+393 KRQF
-402 RETKNISWS
+402 
-411 SIWNNG
+411 
-417 GRGKSS
+417 
-423 RRSCYASWC
+423 

>member
-1 MLEKIKQIKDLET
+1 MIVFNTFWKVIKKYKATVILYTAMLVIFGSTNMQANNKVMTFTNTKPDILIVNNDKDGVLTKNLVDYLNKNTNIVKIKDSEEARDDALFYRDVSYIIYIPTSYSKNVLNGINNTLDIKSTNDY
-14 IFNMLDNIDDFNLS
+14 NAS
-28 EDEYAK
+28 
-34 VINYLARK
+34 LAEMILKK

-48 VYASIYRDEA
+48 VYASIYRDES

-261 IINSIILILLFFVP
+261 IINSIILILFSLI
-275 KEFIAISFDAAGAT
+275 FII
-289 TGSISVPLIISFGL
+289 LNNIIS
-303 GLISTRNDLKA
+303 
-314 NEDSFGMIGICSIGP
+314 
-329 IITVLIMGLFYEL
+329 
-342 KSNYI
+342 
-347 FKINEST
+347 
-354 NLTSLFKGAFLN
+354 
-366 YGSDI
+366 
-371 LISIIPIIAVLIIYQ
+371 
-386 IITKKYN
+386 KK
-393 KKGLQTKQC
+393 KRQF
-402 RETKNISWS
+402 
-411 SIWNNG
+411 
-417 GRGKSS
+417 
-423 RRSCYASWC
+423 